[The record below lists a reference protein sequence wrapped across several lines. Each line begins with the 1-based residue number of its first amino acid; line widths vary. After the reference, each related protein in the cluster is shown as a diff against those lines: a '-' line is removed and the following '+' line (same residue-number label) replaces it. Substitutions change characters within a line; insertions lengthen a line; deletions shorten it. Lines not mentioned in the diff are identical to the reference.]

1 MRVLLLDTERE
12 DLRRME
18 KEDVVMYN
26 GILLSYKKKEI
37 MPFAATWMQLEI
49 IILSEVNHR
58 ETTIRQDHLHT
69 ESKQRK

>member
-26 GILLSYKKKEI
+26 GILLSYKKKGDNAI
-37 MPFAATWMQLEI
+37 CSNMDA
-49 IILSEVNHR
+49 
-58 ETTIRQDHLHT
+58 IRDYHT
-69 ESKQRK
+69 K